1 MKWEDLKILLVKMN
15 MTVTDLAKEIGC
27 ARPSVYLAFSD
38 RNRPGVM
45 KKIRE
50 FYDQNNPNFL

>member
-1 MKWEDLKILLVKMN
+1 MKWEDLKILLVRMN
-15 MTVTDLAKEIGC
+15 MTVTDLAREIGC

-45 KKIRE
+45 RKIRD
-50 FYDQNNPNFL
+50 FYDRNNPNFL

>member
-15 MTVTDLAKEIGC
+15 ITVTELARRIDC

-38 RNRPGVM
+38 RNRPRVM
-45 KKIRE
+45 ARIQE
-50 FYDQNNPNFL
+50 FYDTHRPDFT